1 MSISDEELE
10 KELAALKPT
19 EPSKRLESNIQKQL
33 NADEAPSGSLIRL
46 WPLVAVAVAA
56 CLALVLILRNDTPE
70 VTNDLAQNG
79 VGEDSATHS
88 STADPFADYEPV
100 EAEQRLIEA
109 IDDGVVLVIDN
120 EPVRRLR
127 YQFIDSVTM
136 VNQTDGSVFTMEIPR
151 EETLF
156 VPVTLL

>member
-1 MSISDEELE
+1 MNLSDEDLE
-10 KELAALKPT
+10 KELAALKPA
-19 EPSKRLESNIQKQL
+19 EPTPTLAVSIEEQLEEEKQAQQ
-33 NADEAPSGSLIRL
+33 NTLIRF
-46 WPLVAVAVAA
+46 WPVLALAAAA
-56 CLALVLILRNDTPE
+56 CLAIILVRPASESDKVDTPE
-70 VTNDLAQNG
+70 LVQQSPILPETD
-79 VGEDSATHS
+79 
-88 STADPFADYEPV
+88 DPFSNYEAV

-109 IDDGVVLVIDN
+109 IDDGVVMVVDN

-136 VNQTDGSVFTMEIPR
+136 VNQSDGSVFTMEIPR

>member
-1 MSISDEELE
+1 MNLSDEDLE
-10 KELAALKPT
+10 KELAALKPA
-19 EPSKRLESNIQKQL
+19 EPTPTLAVSIEEQL
-33 NADEAPSGSLIRL
+33 DEEKPAQQNTLIRF
-46 WPLVAVAVAA
+46 WPVLALAAAA
-56 CLALVLILRNDTPE
+56 CLAIILVRPASESDNVDTPE
-70 VTNDLAQNG
+70 LVQQSPILPETD
-79 VGEDSATHS
+79 
-88 STADPFADYEPV
+88 DPFSNYEAV

-109 IDDGVVLVIDN
+109 IDDGVVMVVDN

-136 VNQTDGSVFTMEIPR
+136 VNQSDGSVFTMEIPR

>member
-1 MSISDEELE
+1 MNISNEELE
-10 KELAALKPT
+10 KELAALKPV
-19 EPSKRLESNIQKQL
+19 EPSNQLETHIQKQL
-33 NADEAPSGSLIRL
+33 DAEEAPSGTLIRL
-46 WPLVAVAVAA
+46 WPWVAVAAAA
-56 CLALVLILRNDTPE
+56 CLALVLILRNDSPG
-70 VTNDLAQNG
+70 VASDLAQNG
-79 VGEDSATHS
+79 IAEDSNSNDPLT
-88 STADPFADYEPV
+88 DPFADYEPV
-100 EAEQRLIEA
+100 EAEQRLVEA

-136 VNQTDGSVFTMEIPR
+136 VNQTDGSVFTMEVPR